1 MSRTRY
7 SAGWMFFIAV
17 AALGCT
23 DRPTEVRRLPVAQF
37 DAGTSDEGKS
47 SDVTASTRWNRRATA
62 LLALRPPA
70 NSQAWTSRM
79 LTYLSIAQ
87 YRAVLAAERGKGR
100 GTHPSVNAAVSRA
113 SAAVLDS
120 FFPLDVASIEQYVT
134 DDLTRPAWTDEENE
148 TDNDSRAGEAIGR
161 AVGEAVLALVATDN
175 YFVTNPGVP
184 PVGPGYWVSSSA
196 AIVRSM
202 HGTRPFFLTS
212 ASQLR
217 PAPPPAFAGT
227 DGKFNAAL
235 EEIRAITDNRTD
247 EQTAIGRNFAWAT
260 APFTA
265 GNLNLIADSLITA
278 HHRTEQQAA
287 RILAYANAAAFDAQI
302 ACFDAKFF
310 YWFIRPTQADPGIKL
325 IGLPTPVALPNHPSY
340 PSGHSCITGA
350 ILTVLGDA
358 FPSERRSLNALI
370 TEIGLSRMYAGLH
383 YRFDVEAGQA
393 IGRGAAALALD
404 GSLEGDRDSRTAERD
419 R

>member
-37 DAGTSDEGKS
+37 DAVTSDEGKS

-120 FFPLDVASIEQYVT
+120 FFPLDVASIEQYV
-134 DDLTRPAWTDEENE
+134 
-148 TDNDSRAGEAIGR
+148 
-161 AVGEAVLALVATDN
+161 TDN